1 MYSLITHKIKAI
13 LLWIFF
19 FCLLFCF
26 NIFAASSSMNWSQSS
41 SSTGT
46 TSAKSSITL
55 SKAMDLDNV
64 KVSFTQDDIKYY
76 FEITANSSIVVSCD
90 DYYLNCHPSPLLYKS
105 ENFGNNMLIEES
117 TKAPY
122 ASCNSGQFY
131 TTSNVQING
140 TTVSKQENRYRLSG
154 GYYYD
159 DGSTDVESGDKYFIP
174 NTMRPYVMSN
184 NENFRYASKYPVM
197 GTNNGDGVELLKDDS
212 KSEFSPIDDSTNYN
226 YDANMNIKISI
237 EKDLIDDYRYLCFAE
252 AFVEITYKSEANLA
266 GAYNGISYCSN
277 TIDLKDYIDCDHLW
291 KYEIKD
297 KTNHK
302 MVCDKC
308 KWEKD
313 ESHNYKYEYDSL
325 KNNLCICGFNKN
337 VNHHFVY
344 DSDKVDD
351 KTVKLTASSSCTTYA
366 NPTKTG
372 YVFNNYEQYY
382 KYFDD
387 MTNPVFS
394 TTATKLTNTLMGTI
408 TTLPTMTDRF
418 SQIFIAKYDPIKYSV
433 VFKAN
438 SNLGFNVSLTGIS
451 NLNNISYDTEHDVPT
466 VSYTGYIFKGW
477 SLTSG
482 SSAVNIKTT
491 DKIKNLTETNAK
503 TINLYPVFGKNK
515 YTFKFATQSNISK
528 INITQNIANLVC
540 EYGTKYNLPNNIE
553 IAGYTFKGWT
563 LTKGSSTINFDP
575 KAEIYNYTSI
585 NNKEYIL
592 YPVYNPIKY
601 NVIFNKN
608 CNLGFD
614 ISLSGINNL
623 TNIEYDKD
631 YNVPIA
637 SCTGY
642 TFKGWS
648 LTSGASTIDI
658 VITTKIK
665 NLTTT
670 DKKIINLYPVFD
682 KNKYIFKY
690 ATESNIDKIVI
701 TNMIE
706 DLVCE
711 YDIKY
716 NLSNN
721 IKVKGYNF
729 IGWSLFRKSD
739 KVDFDSNDEIFN
751 YTDVSNE
758 IITIYPIYEPI
769 KYVFKFSNENSKKL
783 TVNGTIDDEEF
794 VYDDVPKKI
803 NKNIDVTGYK
813 FVGWS
818 LDATSGNIDFTP
830 QQEISN
836 FTTIDNKEIIV
847 YPVYSPMKYVFK
859 FSKEN
864 NVKKVLPETISDL
877 LCEVDKKY
885 NLPNN
890 TIIEGYN
897 FKGWTLTKGSDR
909 VDFNPNAEI
918 YNYQI
923 DLLYDDMPVT
933 LYPVYEPIKYTF
945 KFSNDNV
952 NDIMINEHIED
963 EEFIYD
969 DREKALNDAVS
980 VRGYDFV
987 GWSLNNTSKIDFK
1000 PKQKIFNYTCVDNKE
1015 IVLHP
1020 VYEPLKIN
1028 IVYDTN
1034 LGSFNE
1040 GNSLATIS
1048 YIVNEMK
1055 DFDYPSINP
1064 NEKYNKW
1071 GELYKSDYLEF
1082 SGYKLNNKVFN
1093 NFDEFKE
1100 YILDRKV
1107 QNDNIVLVYNGEVK
1121 TKHYKVEH
1129 SDEDSDNDYVDFNKG
1144 PLKPAAQKII
1154 YNTNELESENLNNS
1168 LNNTIDNTLA
1178 YIYVD
1183 ESIYNT
1189 ITSAKKVDKK
1199 DKEVVEEESEENE
1212 QDDKDKT
1219 EDREE
1224 IKATLSVANKWNNDK
1239 KSENISKMEM
1249 LLMIIRENKMRF
1261 IIMSSLLLIVLAA
1274 YEIIVFKS
1282 YKNRKKV

>member
-1 MYSLITHKIKAI
+1 MSLE
-13 LLWIFF
+13 
-19 FCLLFCF
+19 
-26 NIFAASSSMNWSQSS
+26 
-41 SSTGT
+41 
-46 TSAKSSITL
+46 
-55 SKAMDLDNV
+55 NV
-64 KVSFTQDDIKYY
+64 KVTFTQDDKKYY
-76 FEITANSSIVVSCD
+76 FEITANSSVLVSSN
-90 DYYLNCHPSPLLYKS
+90 DYYLNRHPSPLLYKS
-105 ENFGNNMLIEES
+105 ENFADGMLIEES
-117 TKAPY
+117 KKAPY
-122 ASCNSGQFY
+122 ASCNNGQFY
-131 TTSNVQING
+131 TTSNVKIGG
-140 TTVSKQENRYRLSG
+140 TTITNQEDKYRISSG
-154 GYYYD
+154 NYYD
-159 DGSTDVESGDKYFIP
+159 DGHTNVESGDKYFIP
-174 NTMRPYVMSN
+174 NTMRPYTMQN
-184 NENFRYASKYPVM
+184 NENFQYATKYPISA
-197 GTNNGDGVELLKDDS
+197 TNNGEGVELIKDDS
-212 KSEFSPIDDSTNYN
+212 KSGFSSAGDSTNYN
-226 YDANMNIKISI
+226 YDANFDVKISI
-237 EKDLIDDYRYLCFAE
+237 EKDFIDDYRYLCFAE

-266 GAYNGISYCSN
+266 GAYNGISYCSD

-351 KTVKLTASSSCTTYA
+351 KTVKLIASSSCTTYA

-575 KAEIYNYTSI
+575 KAEINNYTSI

-648 LTSGASTIDI
+648 LTSGGIDI
-658 VITTKIK
+658 SITTKIK

-729 IGWSLFRKSD
+729 IGWSLLRKYD
-739 KVDFDSNDEIFN
+739 KVDFNSNDEIFN

-758 IITIYPIYEPI
+758 IITIYPIYKPI
-769 KYVFKFSNENSKKL
+769 KYVFKFSNENLKKL
-783 TVNGTIDDEEF
+783 TVNGTINDEEF

-818 LDATSGNIDFTP
+818 LDLTSANIYFTP

-836 FTTIDNKEIIV
+836 YTATDNEKIIL
-847 YPVYSPMKYVFK
+847 YPVYKPMNYIFK
-859 FSKEN
+859 FSEVN
-864 NVKKVLPETISDL
+864 NVKKVVSKTISDL
-877 LCEVDKKY
+877 VLEVDKSYK
-885 NLPNN
+885 LPNHI
-890 TIIEGYN
+890 IIEGYN
-897 FKGWTLTKGSDR
+897 FKGWSLIKGSNNI
-909 VDFNPNAEI
+909 DFNPNAKI

-923 DLLYDDMPVT
+923 DSLYDNKAT
-933 LYPVYEPIKYTF
+933 ILYPVYEPIRYTF
-945 KFSNDNV
+945 KFSNDNA
-952 NDIMINEHIED
+952 NDIMINDHVED

-1000 PKQKIFNYTCVDNKE
+1000 PNQKIFNYTSIDNKE

-1020 VYEPLKIN
+1020 VYEPLRIN

-1034 LGSFNE
+1034 LGNYNE
-1040 GNSLATIS
+1040 GNRVATIS

-1055 DFDYPSINP
+1055 DFDYPTVYP
-1064 NEKYNKW
+1064 NKKYNRW

-1082 SGYKLNNKVFN
+1082 SGYKLNNKVFD

-1121 TKHYKVEH
+1121 TKYYKVLH
-1129 SDEDSDNDYVDFNKG
+1129 SDDDGDNDHVDFNKG
-1144 PLKPAAQKII
+1144 PLGPSSNDYI
-1154 YNTNELESENLNNS
+1154 YRTIELESETLNNS
-1168 LNNTIDNTLA
+1168 LDNIIDNTLA

-1183 ESIYNT
+1183 ESTYNT

-1224 IKATLSVANKWNNDK
+1224 IKATLSVANKWNKDK
-1239 KSENISKMEM
+1239 ETKSISKMEM
-1249 LLMIIRENKMRF
+1249 LLMIIRENQIQF
-1261 IIMSSLLLIVLAA
+1261 IVMCSLLLIVLVA
-1274 YEIIVFKS
+1274 YEIIV
-1282 YKNRKKV
+1282 YKNYGKRKKV